1 MIIWTETPEM
11 YAAVTE
17 AHVSDSSGLAW
28 LYNVL
33 SKEKEADRVLYDY
46 YDEVRHRDTLRSS
59 VLWRRN

>member
-1 MIIWTETPEM
+1 M